1 MCDYGKYQNDK
12 YLDISMDSFLQSMEE
27 RIEILEERI
36 QELEIKIEELVCIVC
51 IRCKKK
57 YSYELPLCDICEHSV
72 CYSCIQ
78 PGPGCPRKICA
89 IIYQM
94 LKDTKTD

>member
-1 MCDYGKYQNDK
+1 
-12 YLDISMDSFLQSMEE
+12 MEQ
-27 RIEILEERI
+27 EILEERI
-36 QELEIKIEELVCIVC
+36 LELERKIEELECSVCIG
-51 IRCKKK
+51 CKKK

-78 PGPGCPRKICA
+78 PDPNPGCPRKICA